1 PLLFAMAEDV
11 FLGVESVVDE
21 RIAAVPPGVIAREKN
36 PIGWQWRSRLP
47 VAVQR
52 LDEGQAFSS
61 LLQGKMGVQD
71 IGIVWKEGCEVGAA
85 VFQSARRNFDDA
97 RGRCQFGARLCEHCD
112 PMAVRGQSFDQRN
125 DDALR
130 SAIAFDRQPVM

>member
-1 PLLFAMAEDV
+1 M
-11 FLGVESVVDE
+11 
-21 RIAAVPPGVIAREKN
+21 
-36 PIGWQWRSRLP
+36 QC
-47 VAVQR
+47 
-52 LDEGQAFSS
+52 LDEGQAFWS

-71 IGIVWKEGCEVGAA
+71 VGIVWKEGGEVGAA

-97 RGRCQFGARLCEHCD
+97 RGRGQFGARLREHRD

>member
-1 PLLFAMAEDV
+1 GPPATCDDQSAAGPLRRFDRPVIAAIAVQPSEEQVPLLFAMAEDV

-36 PIGWQWRSRLP
+36 RIGWKWRYRLP

-61 LLQGKMGVQD
+61 LLQG
-71 IGIVWKEGCEVGAA
+71 
-85 VFQSARRNFDDA
+85 
-97 RGRCQFGARLCEHCD
+97 
-112 PMAVRGQSFDQRN
+112 
-125 DDALR
+125 
-130 SAIAFDRQPVM
+130 